1 MSIYSKKDTKKINIF
16 KMYDLVPL
24 MDCDDRKRIHL
35 FSARPRA
42 LIALILTGLVV
53 LISAIIAGLLL
64 PDAYDSSIPYQRAE
78 NGRYR
83 VLFSVSSKLPRDV
96 HLLVTSSKSQM
107 IFLRSFFQMNQRK

>member
-1 MSIYSKKDTKKINIF
+1 MF

-64 PDAYDSSIPYQRAE
+64 PDAYESSIPYQRAE

-96 HLLVTSSKSQM
+96 HLLVTSSKSQI
-107 IFLRSFFQMNQRK
+107 IFLR